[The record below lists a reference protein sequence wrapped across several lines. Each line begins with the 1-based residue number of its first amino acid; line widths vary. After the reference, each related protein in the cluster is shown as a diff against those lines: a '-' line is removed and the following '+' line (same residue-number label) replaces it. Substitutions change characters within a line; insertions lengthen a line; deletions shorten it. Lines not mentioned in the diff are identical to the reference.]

1 MPYSFLVQVGEAVRT
16 KGWPNDSIFF
26 IWVRPTASWLA
37 AVLEIQHRDPFKDS
51 TTKYLTYYFRW
62 RVRFYQLPKLYPY

>member
-16 KGWPNDSIFF
+16 KGPAVGQTIRFYLFGSD
-26 IWVRPTASWLA
+26 PLLA